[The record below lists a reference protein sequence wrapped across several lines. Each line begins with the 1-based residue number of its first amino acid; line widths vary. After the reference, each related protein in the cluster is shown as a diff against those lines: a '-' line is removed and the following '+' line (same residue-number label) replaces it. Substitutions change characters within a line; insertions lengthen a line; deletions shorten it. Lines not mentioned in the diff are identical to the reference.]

1 MIKAVQ
7 GVDLKL
13 RHVHIYD
20 PKENVI
26 FSEENVEF
34 SWFNSMD
41 LSESG
46 NNFLINKISL
56 LLSSVLKSK

>member
-13 RHVHIYD
+13 RHVHVYD
-20 PKENVI
+20 PKESVI